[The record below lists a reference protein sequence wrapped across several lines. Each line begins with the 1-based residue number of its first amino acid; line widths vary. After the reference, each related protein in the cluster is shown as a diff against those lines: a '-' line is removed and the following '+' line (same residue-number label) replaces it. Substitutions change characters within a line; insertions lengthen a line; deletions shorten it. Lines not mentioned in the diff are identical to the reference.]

1 LSETIDIGFDF
12 GSLGGR
18 LAYVSNSEIVTPPM
32 PPDWVDPECW
42 ILCETAPAST
52 LGVQFTTIKSHLGTQ
67 ASKRDEAHEGAA
79 ATLQRR
85 LLEFRQGFEA
95 QTRCTTGQF
104 VIAIPALYPGY
115 KREALHNI
123 AAQSG
128 VPKVHLL
135 NDSMAA
141 IISHT
146 HGREM
151 ASTILVYGM
160 GYGGYEIGL
169 IRVAK
174 KHLRTLAYKG
184 GSSPAG
190 ALFDKAIMEACLQG
204 FYMAGLW
211 WPGRDLSK
219 PAWLRL
225 RNWAQRLKEQMSSNR
240 EIIQLLTL
248 HEAGWEDEML
258 ISIPTSTYEHSIRPP
273 LEITLLATEQVLQEA
288 KMSARDVDEV
298 LLVGGTTRTPLL
310 QEMVA
315 DRFSRKPV
323 ILDELAIVR
332 GAAIYASQ
340 LGTNGGLSANESVRL
355 SSDDEPSPAATSPL
369 PPLKISLRVETPVAS
384 GTDAGTSPEQTE
396 TDVTKETKTQKP
408 PVIKII
414 SPQASSVDHEP
425 RESRNGPK
433 TLSSMELG
441 LAHRQKLFEYAH
453 QLIDQGYY
461 ERAMGYLQSIAQDA
475 QALLATITT
484 RKPSLVSNE
493 VEELLRTSYELL
505 KQGRYQQA
513 VEQSHHAHALAS
525 ETPSVFQQMIDIHC
539 EAAMSNSSIEGY
551 SKAMEWLMCVYNLDR
566 SNKRIHKRIAER
578 HFIHAQQIKQSKH
591 EALQA
596 LEKCLSFN
604 PDHQGAV
611 ELQQILTAAN

>member
-18 LAYVSNSEIVTPPM
+18 LAYMSNGEILTPPM
-32 PPDWVDPECW
+32 PPDWVDSEHW
-42 ILCETAPAST
+42 IFCETAPAST
-52 LGVQFTTIKSHLGTQ
+52 LGIQFTTIKSCLGTET
-67 ASKRDEAHEGAA
+67 SKHDEAREGVA

-85 LLEFRQGFEA
+85 LCEMRQGLET
-95 QTRCTTGQF
+95 QTGCTTGQL

-123 AAQSG
+123 AIQSG
-128 VPKVHLL
+128 VSKVHLL

-146 HGREM
+146 QGREI

-169 IRVAK
+169 IRIAK

-190 ALFDKAIMEACLQG
+190 ALFDTAIMQACLQG
-204 FYMAGLW
+204 FKQAGLW
-211 WPGRDLSK
+211 WPGQDLSR
-219 PAWLRL
+219 PGWLRL
-225 RNWAQRLKEQMSSNR
+225 RNWAQRLKEEMSSNR

-248 HEAGWEDEML
+248 HEAGWKDEML
-258 ISIPTSTYEHSIRPP
+258 IAIPTSAYENGIRPP

-288 KMSARDVDEV
+288 NISARDVDEV
-298 LLVGGTTRTPLL
+298 LLVGGTTRTPVL

-323 ILDELAIVR
+323 ILDELAVVR
-332 GAAIYASQ
+332 GAAIYASR
-340 LGTNGGLSANESVRL
+340 LATNGGLPASEIVRL
-355 SSDDEPSPAATSPL
+355 NSDDEPTSAATSPL
-369 PPLKISLRVETPVAS
+369 PPLKISLRVETPAAS
-384 GTDAGTSPEQTE
+384 ITDAGTSSGQTE
-396 TDVTKETKTQKP
+396 TNVTKESKVQRSS
-408 PVIKII
+408 VIKII
-414 SPQASSVDHEP
+414 PPEASSVDHES
-425 RESRNGPK
+425 RESRDGPK
-433 TLSSMELG
+433 TLNSMELG

-461 ERAMGYLQSIAQDA
+461 ERAMGYLQSVAQDA
-475 QALLATITT
+475 QALLTTIAT

-493 VEELLRTSYELL
+493 VEELLRLSYELL
-505 KQGRYQQA
+505 TEERYQQA
-513 VEQSHHAHALAS
+513 VEQSHRAHALAS

-539 EAAMSNSSIEGY
+539 EAAMSNSSVEGY
-551 SKAMEWLMCVYNLDR
+551 AKAMEWLMCVYELDR
-566 SNKRIHKRIAER
+566 SNKRIHQRIAQR
-578 HFIHAQQIKQSKH
+578 HFIHAQQIKQSKQ

-611 ELQQILTAAN
+611 ELQQILTAAS